1 MAEKIKQVIGETLKP
16 LEVSVRLKVSEWTLA
31 NWRRCGFGPPYVRL
45 KGNDLRF
52 PEDGL
57 RKWIEE
63 REVSSLAQERG
74 QGKEFPGSEAGGFR
88 GRADRKGVR
97 PPNPASSRL

>member
-1 MAEKIKQVIGETLKP
+1 VAAKSKQVPGELLKP
-16 LEVSVRLKVSEWTLA
+16 AEAGERLKVSEWTLA

-63 REVSSLAQERG
+63 RTVNSLAEERG